1 MSSKVEM
8 TENRIRELEDG
19 SIEYIPSEQPSTNK
33 NWTEPPNHFNSTTSV
48 CGYKLVHLKNLASGS
63 LTLKN
68 YLGHQRVFGFFPLL
82 KTKIEKFLNMY

>member
-63 LTLKN
+63 PYTQKLFRTPKSFWVFSIIKN
-68 YLGHQRVFGFFPLL
+68 
-82 KTKIEKFLNMY
+82 